1 MRKTGVIVIL
11 CIILCALSGCSN
23 ISSKDDFPQKDNDLQ
38 SIAEDNGLAELQ
50 TNFGK
55 LYYPE
60 KWSDM
65 EVETKM
71 LDNGEDINFSV
82 TIDDQKYELFQINIG
97 GGEGQLVGKI
107 TDSDGKQRDVFV
119 VMSVLEKISDL
130 PEETQDKLYAM
141 QESVNTIVENLE

>member
-1 MRKTGVIVIL
+1 M
-11 CIILCALSGCSN
+11 
-23 ISSKDDFPQKDNDLQ
+23 SSKDDFSQKDNDLQ
-38 SIAEDNGLAELQ
+38 SIAEDNGLTEVQ
-50 TNFGK
+50 THFGK
-55 LYYPE
+55 LYYPG

-71 LDNGEDINFSV
+71 LDNGEDIHFSV
-82 TIDDQKYELFQINIG
+82 IIDDQKYELFQINIG

-119 VMSVLEKISDL
+119 VMSVLEEISDL